1 MTLTEDRP
9 IFQQIAEQ
17 LEEAILSRAYPEES
31 QVPSITEY
39 SVQYRINP
47 ATALKGINLL
57 VDAGLLY
64 KKRGVG
70 MFVASGAREKLRQS
84 RRERFYQDYVQRM
97 VREARNLGLTDQE
110 LQGLQAEV
118 IVDVPAVDGD
128 SAGAVGEEMHAGHGG
143 LPAAGAIQ
151 IRLLALIHSF
161 VPPA

>member
-1 MTLTEDRP
+1 MALTDDRP

-17 LEEAILSRAYPEES
+17 LEEGILSGAYPEES

-70 MFVASGAREKLRQS
+70 MFVSPGAREKLRQK

-97 VREARNLGLTDQE
+97 VREARNLGLTDSE
-110 LQGLQAEV
+110 LRTLLERGMNE
-118 IVDVPAVDGD
+118 DG
-128 SAGAVGEEMHAGHGG
+128 H
-143 LPAAGAIQ
+143 
-151 IRLLALIHSF
+151 
-161 VPPA
+161 

>member
-17 LEEAILSRAYPEES
+17 LEEAILSGAYPEES

-84 RRERFYQDYVQRM
+84 RRDVQRM

-110 LQGLQAEV
+110 LLELLERGMKE
-118 IVDVPAVDGD
+118 DG
-128 SAGAVGEEMHAGHGG
+128 H
-143 LPAAGAIQ
+143 
-151 IRLLALIHSF
+151 
-161 VPPA
+161 

>member
-1 MTLTEDRP
+1 MALTDDRP

-17 LEEAILSRAYPEES
+17 LEEGILSGAYPEES

-70 MFVASGAREKLRQS
+70 MFVSPGAREQLRRQ
-84 RRERFYQDYVQRM
+84 RRERFYQDYIQRM
-97 VREARNLGLTDQE
+97 VREAPDLGLTDQA
-110 LQGLQAEV
+110 L
-118 IVDVPAVDGD
+118 
-128 SAGAVGEEMHAGHGG
+128 
-143 LPAAGAIQ
+143 LP
-151 IRLLALIHSF
+151 LL
-161 VPPA
+161 